1 MNLTKYVW
9 PTQRPLSFI
18 TRRNNHQV
26 HINYVIIEIV
36 ICLNMQCLVMH
47 MSVTD
52 LHSLEYFA
60 YVLSHELVDFN
71 LEFEY
76 THYVLRATL

>member
-1 MNLTKYVW
+1 MPKHAV
-9 PTQRPLSFI
+9 
-18 TRRNNHQV
+18 
-26 HINYVIIEIV
+26 
-36 ICLNMQCLVMH
+36 QCLVMH

-76 THYVLRATL
+76 KSNDMAERC